1 MDNGPIYDV
10 APDGQKF
17 LFLVPWE
24 DDVVAAAS
32 VTLLLG
38 WRGLVEKA
46 GTDLSRT
53 TPRNAMDGQK
63 KRATS

>member
-24 DDVVAAAS
+24 DDVVAPAS

-38 WRGLVEKA
+38 WRGLVE
-46 GTDLSRT
+46 S
-53 TPRNAMDGQK
+53 
-63 KRATS
+63 